1 MMFEVHLKKI
11 WVSLAVFAI
20 VFAMNNST
28 QFYASG
34 QEVTLD
40 EIKSS
45 YHSII
50 IQSPT
55 NGSVYNDKNQIP
67 LNVTVDY
74 IYTERYVPWRVLSR
88 LFYSIDDEPAK
99 ILTTI
104 SGGHTTLIPY
114 IYGTEIDISGLSTGL
129 HKIQVI
135 AEFSVDVSHVY
146 VANYNHSSSPAT
158 FSAFRDLPTPTPTP
172 SASPEPTP
180 TPPEGSPYS
189 IPTIV
194 VIGSVIAIAFVCL
207 GLLFY
212 FKKRKQ

>member
-50 IQSPT
+50 IQSPI
-55 NGSVYNDKNQIP
+55 NGSIYNDKNQIP

-104 SGGHTTLIPY
+104 SGGHTTPIPY